1 MLLSFRRLLTA
12 LLALGAGVAQAHADA
27 VSDFYRGRT
36 VQFYIGSAPGGGYDF
51 FGRLIARHLGR
62 FIPGNPNVVPVNMP
76 GAGGLKMAGYLYTIA
91 PHDGTALGILA
102 QTAPLE
108 QAFGTPGVQFDAER
122 FTYIGRVAPAVEV
135 TYMWQTSPTRT
146 LEDARSRET
155 VMGGASPDT
164 NTVIYLNVLNAL
176 AGTKFR
182 IISGYP
188 GTAELNV
195 ALERG
200 EIEGTTKTWEAFRA
214 ENSAW
219 LEQGK
224 VRIVLQ
230 YALRKAH
237 DLPDVP
243 LMIDLGRTPEDREA
257 LRFFAS
263 GNELGRGVM
272 ATPDVPADRTAAL
285 RGAFDAMVRDPDF
298 LAEAAQRKIE
308 VQPMGGEE
316 VAALVRGIITAPATI
331 VERARKAREA
341 ASR

>member
-1 MLLSFRRLLTA
+1 M
-12 LLALGAGVAQAHADA
+12 
-27 VSDFYRGRT
+27 
-36 VQFYIGSAPGGGYDF
+36 QFYIGSAPGGGYDF

-91 PHDGTALGILA
+91 PRDGSALGILA

-108 QAFGTPGVQFDAER
+108 QAFGAPGVQFDAGR

-135 TYMWQTSPTRT
+135 TYMWKTSPTRT
-146 LEDARSRET
+146 LEDARQRET

-176 AGTKFR
+176 AGTRFR

-188 GTAELNV
+188 GTGELNV

-219 LEQGK
+219 LDQGQ
-224 VRIVLQ
+224 VRIILQ
-230 YALRKAH
+230 YALQKAH

-243 LMIDLGRTPEDREA
+243 LMSDLGRTPEDREA
-257 LRFFAS
+257 LRFFAT

-272 ATPDVPADRTAAL
+272 TTPDVPADRTAAL
-285 RGAFDAMVRDPDF
+285 RAAFDAMVRDPDF
-298 LAEAAQRKIE
+298 LAEAAQRRIE
-308 VQPMGGEE
+308 VQPMGGEA
-316 VAALVRGIITAPATI
+316 VAALVRAMINAPQTVI
-331 VERARKAREA
+331 ERARKARDGKA
-341 ASR
+341 P

>member
-1 MLLSFRRLLTA
+1 MRRRACLALVGALA
-12 LLALGAGVAQAHADA
+12 LLAFGREAALADA
-27 VSDFYRGRT
+27 ADFYRGRT
-36 VQFYIGSAPGGGYDF
+36 VQFHIGSAPGGGYDL

-62 FIPGNPNVVPVNMP
+62 FIPGKPNVIPVNMP
-76 GAGGLKMAGYLYTIA
+76 GAAGLKMAGYLYSIA
-91 PHDGTALGILA
+91 PKDGSALGILA

-108 QAFGTPGVQFDAER
+108 QAFGVPGVQFDAAR

-135 TYMWQTSPTRT
+135 TYTWNTSPTKT
-146 LEDARSRET
+146 LEDARQRET

-219 LEQGK
+219 LEKGQ
-224 VRIVLQ
+224 VRIMLQ
-230 YALRKAH
+230 YALKKAH
-237 DLPDVP
+237 DLPDTP
-243 LMIDLGRTPEDREA
+243 LMSDLGRTPEEREA

-263 GNELGRGVM
+263 GNELGRGAM
-272 ATPDVPADRTAAL
+272 STPDVPAERTAAL
-285 RGAFDAMVRDPDF
+285 REAFDAMVRDPEF
-298 LAEAAQRKIE
+298 LAEAAQRKID
-308 VQPMGGEE
+308 VDPMGGED
-316 VAALVRGIITAPATI
+316 VAALVRAILSAPSAV
-331 VERARKAREA
+331 VERAKRAREG
-341 ASR
+341 R

>member
-1 MLLSFRRLLTA
+1 MRLLLRLA
-12 LLALGAGVAQAHADA
+12 VASLLALGTTAVRADA
-27 VSDFYRGRT
+27 VADFYRGRT

-62 FIPGNPNVVPVNMP
+62 FIPGKPSVIPVNMP
-76 GAGGLKMAGYLYTIA
+76 GAGGLKMAGFLYTLA
-91 PHDGTALGILA
+91 PRDGTALGILA

-108 QAFGTPGVQFDAER
+108 QVFGAPGVQFDAAR

-135 TYMWQTSPTRT
+135 TYMARSSPTQSF
-146 LEDARSRET
+146 EDARQRET

-176 AGTKFR
+176 AGTKFK

-219 LEQGK
+219 LESGQ
-224 VRIVLQ
+224 VRIILQ
-230 YALRKAH
+230 YALSKAH

-243 LMIDLGRTPEDREA
+243 LMSDLGRTPEEREA

-272 ATPDVPADRTAAL
+272 APQDLPPDRTAAL
-285 RGAFDAMVRDPDF
+285 REAFDAMVRDPEF
-298 LAEAAQRKIE
+298 LAEATQRKID
-308 VQPMGGEE
+308 VAPLGGAD
-316 VAALVRGIITAPATI
+316 VAKIVAGIINAPPAV
-331 VERARKAREA
+331 VERAKKAREG
-341 ASR
+341 SLR

>member
-1 MLLSFRRLLTA
+1 MRRLPCLA
-12 LLALGAGVAQAHADA
+12 LVGAFSLLACGREEARADA
-27 VSDFYRGRT
+27 ADFYRGRT

-62 FIPGNPNVVPVNMP
+62 FIPGKPNVVPVNMP
-76 GAGGLKMAGYLYTIA
+76 GAGGLKMAGFLYSIA
-91 PHDGTALGILA
+91 PKDGSALGILA

-108 QAFGTPGVQFDAER
+108 QAFGVSGVQFDAAR

-135 TYMWQTSPTRT
+135 TYAWNTSATKT
-146 LEDARSRET
+146 LEDARQRET

-176 AGTKFR
+176 AGTRFK

-195 ALERG
+195 AMERG

-214 ENSAW
+214 ENGAW
-219 LEQGK
+219 LEKGQ
-224 VRIVLQ
+224 VRILLQ
-230 YALRKAH
+230 YALKKAH
-237 DLPDVP
+237 DLPDTP

-263 GNELGRGVM
+263 GNELGRGAM
-272 ATPDVPADRTAAL
+272 TTPDVPADRTAAL
-285 RGAFDAMVRDPDF
+285 RAAFDAMVRDPEF
-298 LAEAAQRKIE
+298 LAEAAQRKID
-308 VQPMGGEE
+308 VNPMGGED
-316 VAALVRGIITAPATI
+316 VAAIVRAILNAPPSI
-331 VERARKAREA
+331 VERAKRAREG
-341 ASR
+341 R

>member
-1 MLLSFRRLLTA
+1 MPGRA
-12 LLALGAGVAQAHADA
+12 CLAVSTLGLCLAFGLAQARADA
-27 VSDFYRGRT
+27 VDFYRGRT

-62 FIPGNPNVVPVNMP
+62 FIPGKPNVIPVNMP
-76 GAGGLKMAGYLYTIA
+76 GAGGLKMAGHLYSIA
-91 PHDGTALGILA
+91 PKDGSALGILA

-108 QAFGTPGVQFDAER
+108 QAFGASGVQFDAAR

-135 TYMWQTSPTRT
+135 TYTWSSSPTKT
-146 LEDARSRET
+146 LEDARQRET

-214 ENSAW
+214 ENGAW
-219 LEQGK
+219 LDKGQ
-224 VRIVLQ
+224 VRIMLQ
-230 YALRKAH
+230 YALKKAH
-237 DLPDVP
+237 DLPDTP
-243 LMIDLGRTPEDREA
+243 LMIDLGRTEEERAA

-263 GNELGRGVM
+263 GNEMGRGVM
-272 ATPDVPADRTAAL
+272 TTPEVPAERTAAL
-285 RGAFDAMVRDPDF
+285 RAAFDAMVRDPEF
-298 LAEAAQRKIE
+298 LAEAAQRKID
-308 VQPMGGEE
+308 VDPMGGED
-316 VAALVRGIITAPATI
+316 VGALVRAILTAPPEV
-331 VERARKAREA
+331 VERAKKAREG
-341 ASR
+341 R